1 MATNFN
7 VSPYYDDFSEGNNFH
22 RVLFRPAY
30 AVQARELT
38 QLQTILQ
45 NQVARFGEHIFKDGS
60 MVIPGSVTYNSKYDY
75 VKLASH
81 TTSTVSNMVGLTVTG
96 SSSGVT
102 AEVVNSSEASTTAA
116 ATIYVVYTA
125 SGTDTTTKT
134 FTEGETLT
142 FTYNSISSSSV
153 VGTSGTSLPTDS
165 NAIGQ
170 GSSVNVQ
177 DGVYFINGFFVK
189 NTEQTLI
196 LDPYT
201 NTPNYRVGFTITES
215 FQTPENDSSLTDNAT
230 GSSNINAAGAHRY
243 KIVLTLSKKLT
254 TDTDDTDFVELVRT
268 KSGNLEKIVKRTE
281 YGVLEETLARRT
293 ADESGDYVIKAF
305 DLDVREHQ
313 NDGSNR
319 GIFSADSE
327 GLFDGLSTENSE
339 ARLALGLS
347 PGKAYVKGYEIETTS
362 QKFLTIEKAREF
374 DTIQNSTTRLSVG
387 NFVEVT
393 NVHGSP
399 DLGTVSGETEAF
411 KELQLFKDKVSVRGT
426 QPATE
431 NVDVKQIGRAKAKFF
446 EYKSG
451 TAGALSTNITSIYKL
466 GLFNI
471 DMFQHLAVSTNVSY
485 DTGETLTGA
494 TSGATGIIEEISA
507 STSTDPDA
515 FITEEGDALVLD
527 STDGASQTDAGD
539 QIILEQSVLTTIVIS
554 NVSGRFSAGE
564 TVADESSN
572 SGAILADLSDRKG
585 VTEYQFAEV
594 KSVGMAGS
602 PTFTADAVLTVT
614 AANEEDESNVTLS
627 GAINVVA
634 GSTVVNGNN
643 TKFTSELK
651 IGDNIVFEDDSG
663 TQYSRFVSSITT
675 NTLMEVSAQVPT
687 ITTSASTQRRRTKLQ
702 DTADTSLVYKLPE
715 AVIKTLKTTTNAG
728 ITDTSHKVRRQ
739 FVDTLSSSGVATFSA
754 GANETFD
761 AHTEGDFTLSIM
773 TAGASDGAVGD
784 IISLSGNNHEG
795 AAIFTL
801 TGSPSGRQLQVDL
814 GANFATAK
822 VKLIATITRGVAGEK
837 TKSLQTGITTTVS
850 TEALATEKTISLGKA
865 DIFALT
871 SVFMAPDFST
881 AATTSHTDITDR
893 FTLDT
898 GQRDSYYDIGR
909 IVRKDNTQNPTGRL
923 LITFS
928 HFNHG
933 TGDYFSV
940 DSYSGVVDYED
951 IPSFDS
957 PTKGKLELR
966 DCLDFRPRVS
976 DSSNVV
982 GFGGVD
988 SIGAKDY
995 INAGASTVDIPKPNS
1010 DTTLDFEFHLSRI
1023 DGIFMTKEGL
1033 FKQAKG
1039 TPAIDPQRPEAI
1051 DDAMSLYYIKLP
1063 PFTFNTSDVQIVTMD
1078 NRRYTM
1084 KDIGKLEQRLKNVE
1098 YYTQLSLLEQTA
1110 INTQVQDATTGL
1122 DRFKNGIIVDSFKG
1136 HNIGD
1141 VLSGEYRCSVDMSE
1155 GELRPEFNADNVK
1168 LIELAATDTDAERTT
1183 AGYQKTGDLITLPY
1197 SHAEMAKNPYA
1208 SKSVNCNP
1216 FLVFQYKGDIALTPD
1231 VDEWYDTTRRPD
1243 LVINDNNL
1251 FDTMSNLA
1259 GGGNSLGTV
1268 WNNWQ
1273 TNWSGTWSQSSG
1285 AQQGNIS
1292 VGASVS
1298 GTVTTRTRTGITR
1311 EIAGSNVQRQSFGD
1325 RIVDIAFIP
1334 FIRTQDVAF
1343 SGTRLKPNTKV
1354 FPFFDNVL
1362 VTSHVTPTSGV
1373 KGGNLVTD
1381 ANGSVSGTFT
1391 IPSSDTERFRTGD
1404 RVFRL
1409 TSSSTNTT
1417 INDDVD
1423 TFADA
1428 TYTARGL
1435 QTTME
1440 ETIQSTRVPI
1450 IRANTVSESDTR
1462 RTVDNISAG
1471 ISIEQ
1476 PEDNRDPLAQTF
1488 MVQDL
1493 EGIFLTKVDLFFEEK
1508 DSTVPIKVYL
1518 VETIESRPGRRII
1531 PFSEVTVP
1539 AADVNVSSTAATAT
1553 TVTFSS
1559 PVYLQGGKEYAI
1571 ILKPDSQKYKAW
1583 VSRLGDTDV
1592 TTSTRRITTQ
1602 PLFGSLFRSQ
1612 NATLWSEDQMEDMKL
1627 TLYKA
1632 TFTTG
1637 TTGTLSLTNDALP
1650 VRTLNNN
1657 PIETNATAGSG
1668 TTFGGNPAIVKI
1680 NHFAHSMNSS
1690 KPSKVTI
1697 AGLSGST
1704 DFNGILG
1711 SAINGTH
1718 DVGNVTEDS
1727 YTITITGDAATSTG
1741 SVGGSSVTATE
1752 DRAFESI
1759 MPKIGMQNFP
1769 DTVSEHT
1776 IKTTS
1781 TKSIDGTETPYSTSA
1796 DFTKIVPNDN
1806 FYFSTA
1812 RAVLSGV
1819 NETNHLSGT
1828 KSLFYNITLNSVNAN
1843 LSPVIDM
1850 ARTNMYAIHN
1860 RLDSPTASNRTGFVA
1875 ETDKSGGSV
1884 ASKYITREIA
1894 LETPATALDIRMAAS
1909 VFPTSDI
1916 EVFRKVKGA
1925 DDDREM
1931 KDIPYVQITQ
1941 ANTAISSEGRS
1952 QSPYN
1957 ENFKTDFFDYEFSEE
1972 GIKEF
1977 QSFKIKIVMKGTN
1990 PAYPPRIT
1998 DMRGIA
2004 LAI

>member
-7 VSPYYDDFSEGNNFH
+7 VSPYYDDFAENNNFH

-45 NQVARFGEHIFKDGS
+45 NQVARFGEHVFKDGS

-81 TTSTVSNMVGLTVTG
+81 TTSTAANLVGLTVTG
-96 SSSGVT
+96 SSSGIT
-102 AEVVNSSEASTTAA
+102 ATVVNSSEASTTAA
-116 ATIYVVYTA
+116 ATIYVTYTA
-125 SGTDTTTKT
+125 SGTDTTSKT

-142 FTYNSISSSSV
+142 FTYNSISSSAV

-165 NAIGQ
+165 NAMGF

-177 DGVYFINGFFVK
+177 EGVYFIDGFFVK

-196 LDPYT
+196 LDPYS
-201 NTPNYRVGFTITES
+201 NTPSYRVGFTVTES
-215 FQTPENDSSLTDNAT
+215 FLTPEDDSTLTDNAT

-243 KIVLTLSKKLT
+243 KIVLTLAKLVT
-254 TDTDDTDFVELVRT
+254 TSTSDSNFVELVRT
-268 KSGNLEKIVKRTE
+268 NTGNIENIIKRTE

-293 ADESGDYVIKAF
+293 ADESGDYVIKPF

-319 GIFSADSE
+319 GIYSIDSE
-327 GLFDGLSTENSE
+327 SLYNGLSSANSE

-347 PGKAYVKGYEIETTS
+347 PGKAYVKGYEIDTTG
-362 QKFLTIEKAREF
+362 QKFLTVEKAREF
-374 DTIQNSTTRLSVG
+374 DTIQNNTTRLNVG
-387 NFVEVT
+387 SFVEVT
-393 NVHGSP
+393 NIHGSP
-399 DLGTVSGETEAF
+399 DIGTVSGETEAF
-411 KELQLFKDKVSVRGT
+411 KELQLYKDTNTTRGT
-426 QPATE
+426 NPATE
-431 NVDVKQIGRAKAKFF
+431 NVDVKQIGRAKTRYF

-451 TAGALSTNITSIYKL
+451 TAGALSTNSTSIYKL

-471 DMFQHLAVSTNVSY
+471 DMFQHLAVSTSVSY

-507 STSTDPDA
+507 NTSADPDA
-515 FITEEGDALVLD
+515 FITEDGDALVLD

-539 QIILEQSVLTTIVIS
+539 QIILEQSILTTIVVS
-554 NVSGRFSAGE
+554 NVTGTFSAGE

-572 SGAILADLSDRKG
+572 SGAILSDLSDRKG
-585 VTEYQFAEV
+585 VTEYEFAET
-594 KSVGMAGS
+594 KSIGMTGS
-602 PTFTADAVLTVT
+602 PNFTADTVLTVT
-614 AANEEDESNVTLS
+614 AANEEDESNITIS
-627 GAINVVA
+627 GTINIVA
-634 GSTVVNGNN
+634 GVTVVNGNN

-663 TQYSRFVSSITT
+663 TQYSRFVSSITN
-675 NTLMEVSAQVPT
+675 NTLMEVSAFVPT
-687 ITTSASTQRRRTKLQ
+687 TTTSASTQRRRTKLQ
-702 DTADTSLVYKLPE
+702 DIADTSLVYKLPE
-715 AVIKTLKTTTNAG
+715 GVIKTLKTTDNAG

-761 AHTEGDFTLSIM
+761 AHSEADYTLSIM
-773 TAGASDGAVGD
+773 TAGTTSGAIGD
-784 IISLSGNNHEG
+784 IVSLSGNNHEG
-795 AAIFTL
+795 DAIFTL
-801 TGSPSGRQLQVDL
+801 TGSPTGRQVQIDL

-822 VKLIATITRGVAGEK
+822 VKLIATITRSIAGEK
-837 TKSLQTGITTTVS
+837 TKSLQTGITVTVDS
-850 TEALATEKTISLGKA
+850 QALAEEKTISLGKA
-865 DIFALT
+865 DIYALT
-871 SVFMAPDFST
+871 SVYMAPDFST
-881 AATTSHTDITDR
+881 AATTSHTEITDR
-893 FTLDT
+893 FSLDT

-909 IVRKDNTQNPTGRL
+909 IVRKDGTQNPTGRL
-923 LITFS
+923 LITFQ

-957 PTKGKLELR
+957 PTKGKIQLR
-966 DCLDFRPRVS
+966 DALDFRPRVS
-976 DSSNVV
+976 DSSNVI
-982 GFGGVD
+982 GYGGVD

-995 INAGASTVDIPKPNS
+995 INAGASTVDVPKPSS
-1010 DTTLDFEFHLSRI
+1010 DATIDFEFYLSRI
-1023 DGIFMTKEGL
+1023 DGVFLTKEGL

-1039 TPAIDPQRPEAI
+1039 TAAIDPQRPEPI
-1051 DDAMSLYYIKLP
+1051 DDAMALYYIKLP
-1063 PFTFNTSDVQIVTMD
+1063 PYTFSTSDVTITTLD

-1084 KDIGKLEQRLKNVE
+1084 RDIGKLEQRLKNVE

-1141 VLSGEYRCSVDMSE
+1141 TLSAEYKCSVDMNE
-1155 GELRPEFNADNVK
+1155 GELRPEFSADIVK
-1168 LIELAATDTDAERTT
+1168 LIEEGSTDTDAERTT
-1183 AGYQKTGDLITLPY
+1183 AGYKLTGDLVTLPY
-1197 SHAEMAKNPYA
+1197 DHAELAKNPYA

-1231 VDEWYDTTRRPD
+1231 LDEWYDTTRKPD
-1243 LVINDNNL
+1243 VLINDNAL
-1251 FDTMSNLA
+1251 FDTMTTLA
-1259 GGGNSLGTV
+1259 GGTNSLGTV

-1273 TNWSGTWSQSSG
+1273 TNWSGNWSQSAGSRNGNVEANATISG
-1285 AQQGNIS
+1285 SIQ
-1292 VGASVS
+1292 
-1298 GTVTTRTRTGITR
+1298 TRTRTGITR

-1354 FPFFDNVL
+1354 YPYFDNVL

-1381 ANGSVSGTFT
+1381 SVGSVSGTFT
-1391 IPSSDTERFRTGD
+1391 IPASSTERFRTGD

-1409 TSSSTNTT
+1409 TSSSTNSSTD
-1417 INDDVD
+1417 NDVD

-1428 TYTARGL
+1428 TFTARGL

-1450 IRANTVSESDTR
+1450 IRANTVSETDTR
-1462 RTVDNISAG
+1462 RTVDNFSVSAG
-1471 ISIEQ
+1471 IVP
-1476 PEDNRDPLAQTF
+1476 PENNRDPLAQTF
-1488 MVQDL
+1488 SVQDL
-1493 EGIFLTKVDLFFEEK
+1493 EGVFITKVDVFFEEK
-1508 DSTVPIKVYL
+1508 DSTIPIKVYL
-1518 VETIESRPGRRII
+1518 TETIQSRPGRRII
-1531 PFSEVTVP
+1531 PFSEVTVA
-1539 AADVNVSSTAATAT
+1539 AADVNTSSTAATAT
-1553 TVTFSS
+1553 TVTFPS
-1559 PVYLQGGKEYAI
+1559 PIYLQGGKEYAI
-1571 ILKPDSQKYKAW
+1571 VLKPDSQKYKAW

-1612 NATLWSEDQMEDMKL
+1612 NASLWTEDQMEDLKI
-1627 TLYKA
+1627 TIYKA
-1632 TFTTG
+1632 KFTTG
-1637 TTGTLSLTNDALP
+1637 TTGTLTLTNDALP
-1650 VRTLNNN
+1650 VKTLDNN
-1657 PIETNATAGSG
+1657 PIETNATAGSA

-1680 NHFAHSMNSS
+1680 NHFAHGMNSS

-1697 AGLSGST
+1697 AGLAGST
-1704 DFNGILG
+1704 DYNGILG

-1727 YTITITGDAATSTG
+1727 YTITISGDAATSTG

-1752 DRAFESI
+1752 DKAFESV

-1769 DTVSEHT
+1769 DTTSLHS

-1781 TKSIDGTETPYSTSA
+1781 TKSIDGSETPYSTSA
-1796 DFTKIVPNDN
+1796 SYTNIVPNDN
-1806 FYFSTA
+1806 FYFTTA

-1819 NETNHLSGT
+1819 NETNHLSSV
-1828 KSLFYNITLNSVNAN
+1828 KSLFYKITLDSTNENV
-1843 LSPVIDM
+1843 SPVIDM
-1850 ARTNMYAIHN
+1850 KRTNMYAIHN
-1860 RLDSPTASNRTGFVA
+1860 RIDSPTSSNRTGFVA

-1884 ASKYITREIA
+1884 ASKYVTKEVT
-1894 LETPATALDIRMAAS
+1894 LETPATALDVRMAAS
-1909 VFPTSDI
+1909 VFPTSSI

-1941 ANTAISSEGRS
+1941 ANTAVSSEGRS

-1957 ENFKTDFFDYEFSEE
+1957 ENFKQDFFDYEFSET

>member
-7 VSPYYDDFSEGNNFH
+7 VSPYYDDYAENNNFH

-45 NQVARFGEHIFKDGS
+45 NQVARFGEHVFKDGS
-60 MVIPGSVTYNSKYDY
+60 MVIPGSVTYNTKYDY

-81 TTSTVSNMVGLTVTG
+81 TTSTAANMDGLVLTG
-96 SSSGVT
+96 SSSGIT
-102 AEVVNSSEASTTAA
+102 ATVVNTSEATTTAA
-116 ATIYVVYTA
+116 ATVYVVYTA
-125 SGTDTTTKT
+125 SGSDTTSKT

-142 FTYNSISSSSV
+142 FTYNSVSSSAV
-153 VGTSGTSLPTDS
+153 VGTSGTSLPTAS
-165 NAIGQ
+165 NAIGY

-177 DGVYFINGFFVK
+177 EGVYFINGFFVK

-196 LDPYT
+196 LDPYS
-201 NTPNYRVGFTITES
+201 NTPSYRVGWTVTES
-215 FQTPENDSSLTDNAT
+215 FQTPEDDSTLTDNAT
-230 GSSNINAAGAHRY
+230 GSSNVNAAGAHRF
-243 KIVLTLSKKLT
+243 KIALTLSKLST
-254 TDTDDTDFVELVRT
+254 TSTSDNNFVELVRT
-268 KSGNLEKIVKRTE
+268 KSGNVENIIKRTE

-319 GIFSADSE
+319 GIYSADSSS
-327 GLFDGLSTENSE
+327 LYNGLSSANSE

-347 PGKAYVKGYEIETTS
+347 PGKAYVKGYEIDTTG

-374 DTIQNSTTRLSVG
+374 DTIQNNTTRLSVG

-393 NVHGSP
+393 NIHGSP
-399 DLGTVSGETEAF
+399 DVGTVSGETEAF
-411 KELQLFKDKVSVRGT
+411 KELQLYKDTISTRGT
-426 QPATE
+426 NPATE
-431 NVDVKQIGRAKAKFF
+431 NVDVKQIGRAKTRYF

-451 TAGALSTNITSIYKL
+451 TAGTTSSNTTSIYKL

-494 TSGATGIIEEISA
+494 TSGATGIIEAVSA
-507 STSTDPDA
+507 STSADPDA
-515 FITEEGDALVLD
+515 FITEQGDALVLD

-539 QIILEQSVLTTIVIS
+539 QIVLEQSVLTTIVVS
-554 NVSGRFSAGE
+554 NVSGTYSAGE

-585 VTEYQFAEV
+585 ATSYDFAEV
-594 KSVGMAGS
+594 KSVGMTGS
-602 PTFTADAVLTVT
+602 PNFTADTVLTTT
-614 AANEEDESNVTLS
+614 AASEEDESNITIS
-627 GAINVVA
+627 GSINIVA
-634 GSTVVNGNN
+634 GETVINGNN
-643 TKFTSELK
+643 TKFSTELK
-651 IGDNIVFEDDSG
+651 IGDNIVFEDDTG
-663 TQYSRFVSSITT
+663 TQYSRFISSISS
-675 NTLMEVSAQVPT
+675 NTLAEVSAFVAT
-687 ITTSASTQRRRTKLQ
+687 TTTSASTQRRRTKLQ
-702 DTADTSLVYKLPE
+702 DIADTALVYKLPE
-715 AVIKTLKTTTNAG
+715 AVIKTLKTTDNAG

-761 AHTEGDFTLSIM
+761 AHSEADFTLSIM
-773 TAGASDGAVGD
+773 TAGTTSGSVGD
-784 IISLSGNNHEG
+784 IVSLSGNNHEG
-795 AAIFTL
+795 SAIFTK

-814 GANFATAK
+814 GANYATAK
-822 VKLIATITRGVAGEK
+822 VKLIATITRSVAGEK
-837 TKSLQTGITTTVS
+837 TKSLQTGITATVD
-850 TEALATEKTISLGKA
+850 TQALAEEKTISLGKA
-865 DIFALT
+865 DIYALT
-871 SVFMAPDFST
+871 SVYMAPDFST

-893 FTLDT
+893 FTLDN

-909 IVRKDNTQNPTGRL
+909 IVRKDGTQNPTGRL
-923 LITFS
+923 LITFQ

-940 DSYSGVVDYED
+940 DSYSGVIDYAD
-951 IPSFDS
+951 IPNFDS
-957 PTKGKLELR
+957 PTKGKINLR
-966 DCLDFRPRVS
+966 DALDFRPRVS
-976 DSSNVV
+976 DSSSVV
-982 GFGGVD
+982 GYGGVD
-988 SIGAKDY
+988 SIEAKDY
-995 INAGASTVDIPKPNS
+995 INAGASTVDMPKPSS
-1010 DTTLDFEFHLSRI
+1010 DATLDYEFYLSRI
-1023 DGIFMTKEGL
+1023 DGIFATKDGL

-1039 TPAIDPQRPEAI
+1039 TAAIDPQRPEPL
-1051 DDAMSLYYIKLP
+1051 DDAMALYYLKLP
-1063 PFTFNTSDVQIVTMD
+1063 PYTFSPADVMITTLD

-1084 KDIGKLEQRLKNVE
+1084 RDIGKLEQRLKNVE

-1136 HNIGD
+1136 HNVGD
-1141 VLSGEYRCSVDMSE
+1141 TLSTEYKCSVDMNE
-1155 GELRPEFNADNVK
+1155 GELRPEFTADNVK

-1183 AGYQKTGDLITLPY
+1183 AGYQKTGDLVTLPY
-1197 SHAEMAKNPYA
+1197 THTDFIKNPYA

-1216 FLVFQYKGDIALTPD
+1216 FLVFQYQGDIALTPD
-1231 VDEWYDTTRRPD
+1231 LDEWYDTTRKPD
-1243 LVINDNNL
+1243 VLINDNAL
-1251 FDTMSNLA
+1251 FDTMTTLA
-1259 GGGNSLGTV
+1259 GGTNSLGTV

-1273 TNWSGTWSQSSG
+1273 TNWSGNWSQTAGS
-1285 AQQGNIS
+1285 QNGNI
-1292 VGASVS
+1292 VAS
-1298 GTVTTRTRTGITR
+1298 GTISGSIQTRTRTGITR
-1311 EIAGSNVQRQSFGD
+1311 EIAGSNVVRQSFGD
-1325 RIVDIAFIP
+1325 RIVDVAFIP

-1343 SGTRLKPNTKV
+1343 AGTRLKPNTKV
-1354 FPFFDNVL
+1354 YPYFDNVL
-1362 VTSHVTPTSGV
+1362 VTSHVTPDSGV

-1381 ANGSVSGTFT
+1381 SVGAISGTFT
-1391 IPSSDTERFRTGD
+1391 IPASSTERFRTGD
-1404 RVFRL
+1404 RIFRL
-1409 TSSSTNTT
+1409 TSSSTNSSTD
-1417 INDDVD
+1417 DDVD

-1428 TYTARGL
+1428 TFTARGL
-1435 QTTME
+1435 QTTTE

-1462 RTVDNISAG
+1462 RTVDNFSVSAG
-1471 ISIEQ
+1471 IQ
-1476 PEDNRDPLAQTF
+1476 RPQNPDPLAQTF
-1488 MVQDL
+1488 SIQDQ
-1493 EGIFLTKVDLFFEEK
+1493 EGAFITKVDLYFEEK
-1508 DSTVPIKVYL
+1508 DSTIPIKVYM
-1518 VETIESRPGRRII
+1518 VETIQSKPGRRII

-1539 AADVNVSSTAATAT
+1539 AADVNTSSTAATAT
-1553 TVTFSS
+1553 TVTFPS

-1612 NATLWSEDQMEDMKL
+1612 NAKLWTEDQMEDMKL
-1627 TLYKA
+1627 TIYKA
-1632 TFTTG
+1632 KFTTG
-1637 TTGTLSLTNDALP
+1637 TTGTLTLTNDALA
-1650 VRTLNNN
+1650 VKTLGNN

-1668 TTFGGNPAIVKI
+1668 SAFGGNPAIVKI
-1680 NHFAHSMNSS
+1680 NHFAHGMNSS

-1697 AGLSGST
+1697 AGLGGST
-1704 DFNGILG
+1704 DYNGILG

-1718 DVGNVTEDS
+1718 DIGNVTDDS
-1727 YTITITGDAATSTG
+1727 YTITISGDAGTSTG
-1741 SVGGSSVTATE
+1741 SVGGSAVTATE

-1769 DTVSEHT
+1769 DTTSLHS

-1781 TKSIDGTETPYSTSA
+1781 TKSIDGSETPYSMSA
-1796 DFTKIVPNDN
+1796 SYTNIVPNDN
-1806 FYFSTA
+1806 YYFTTA
-1812 RAVLSGV
+1812 RAVASTI
-1819 NETNHLSGT
+1819 NETTHLDSV
-1828 KSLFYNITLNSVNAN
+1828 KSLYYKITLDSTNENV
-1843 LSPVIDM
+1843 SPVVDM
-1850 ARTNMYAIHN
+1850 KRTNLYAIHN
-1860 RLDSPTASNRTGFVA
+1860 RLDSPTSSNRTGFVA

-1884 ASKYITREIA
+1884 ASKYVTKEVS

-1909 VFPTSDI
+1909 VFPTSSI
-1916 EVFRKVKGA
+1916 EVYRKVKGA
-1925 DDDREM
+1925 DDDRQM
-1931 KDIPYVQITQ
+1931 KDIPYVQISQ

-1957 ENFKTDFFDYEFSEE
+1957 ENFKQDFYDYEFSET

-1990 PAYPPRIT
+1990 PAYPPRLT